1 MLGTKG
7 PKFKRNAH
15 KTGHNDSTHFPGFKS
30 KEKWHEWRVHVT
42 LPRHV
47 YRIWFGSWFLMQERF
62 LPMQIVSWQLTADLF
77 MRDQNQWH
85 EGINVICGGFDR
97 GSRIAV
103 VAKGIK
109 PRAWRLNSMPCPVSR
124 FRTNENVAKGLSRE
138 NITRTRYQEFA
149 REKKLSDM
157 TISEMIRKSSSFLCA
172 LCHSNRKGKLLE
184 LCYHY
189 NFKKKNPNHSQRWI
203 RYQKSL

>member
-1 MLGTKG
+1 
-7 PKFKRNAH
+7 
-15 KTGHNDSTHFPGFKS
+15 
-30 KEKWHEWRVHVT
+30 
-42 LPRHV
+42 
-47 YRIWFGSWFLMQERF
+47 
-62 LPMQIVSWQLTADLF
+62 
-77 MRDQNQWH
+77 
-85 EGINVICGGFDR
+85 
-97 GSRIAV
+97 
-103 VAKGIK
+103 
-109 PRAWRLNSMPCPVSR
+109 MPCPVSR

-189 NFKKKNPNHSQRWI
+189 NFKKKNPNHSLSDESDTRNHSNDYHQSRRGCTTNAFLFVTI
-203 RYQKSL
+203 YNESAFSLTRFNSFGFFEPSNWSCTSNPISALGDNLVLKIDGYSSPVFGAQI